1 MFFNPNPRISMLL
14 ILNMFLDLM
23 LLFSDNF
30 VRDMIGIQST
40 FLVTGI
46 RKFEKR

>member
-1 MFFNPNPRISMLL
+1 MFFNRNPRISMLV

-30 VRDMIGIQST
+30 VREMIDIQPT
-40 FLVTGI
+40 FLVTGY
-46 RKFEKR
+46 